1 MVTNTRTSTF
11 LCCFCGQY
19 FLRLTVCSE
28 EYNHRYFEKIIYFL
42 QLCVLCHVETEGGV
56 FALTNVN
63 AHEVIL
69 AETVANVSVITLI
82 RNNNDNYNF
91 VLVHMMHMLSK

>member
-1 MVTNTRTSTF
+1 MKNIISEF
-11 LCCFCGQY
+11 LKY
-19 FLRLTVCSE
+19 IV
-28 EYNHRYFEKIIYFL
+28 YFL

-63 AHEVIL
+63 AHEVIQ

-82 RNNNDNYNF
+82 RNNNDN
-91 VLVHMMHMLSK
+91 